1 MLKLHVSLYRKCRL
15 QFHFAPWQLSA
26 FIRILLL
33 SCATYCIVSYCRTS
47 YRWVS
52 YPNTSYCIVRQSIVL
67 CRIVRHRI
75 VKKPQK
81 CFTVFLKSIS
91 GILHRSLQV
100 YKFNLTSLSL
110 QWAFWT
116 ALTKIINSNCA
127 AKLCANLNNFNL
139 KWRSENTSN
148 KSGKTGTKLQI

>member
-15 QFHFAPWQLSA
+15 QFHFVPWQLSA

-33 SCATYCIVSYCRTS
+33 SCAS

-52 YPNTSYCIVRQSIVL
+52 YPNTSYRIVRQSIVL

-75 VKKPQK
+75 VKKTQK